1 MKGKSNPRAF
11 LHIVLQTLNIIS
23 GKGLGKMNIDHFEA
37 FMYVVHLESIHKAAE
52 ALYLSQ
58 PTVTARIKTLE
69 RDLGIELFLR
79 KGRSL
84 TLSEDGKAFIPY
96 AEQII
101 RTYQQGKKRLK
112 KEEHPKE
119 IVIGA
124 NTITSQYF
132 IPFALP
138 IWKKEN
144 PQLRFKF
151 ISAPNDVLLEKLLQK
166 QVDLVFM
173 KEVTHP
179 RIQQNELLNNS
190 VRLVVYPGHPF
201 QFQEN
206 LSVQQLAIEPMV
218 FFECGAFD
226 WNRVH
231 KLFEVANLDPRIEFL
246 VDHLEVAKSII
257 LSKYGIGFLP
267 YLCIKEELERGELI
281 EINVSHIIKIDQHI
295 FATHVMNGFDHP
307 LLWDNILL
315 SVKEFENQNLML
327 ID

>member
-1 MKGKSNPRAF
+1 
-11 LHIVLQTLNIIS
+11 
-23 GKGLGKMNIDHFEA
+23 MNIDYLEA

-84 TLSEDGKAFIPY
+84 RLSEEGKAFIPY
-96 AEQII
+96 AEKILF
-101 RTYQQGKKRLK
+101 TYHQGKKLLK
-112 KEEHPKE
+112 KEDNPEE

-124 NTITSQYF
+124 NIITSQYF

-138 IWKKEN
+138 FLKKAN

-151 ISAPNDVLLEKLLQK
+151 FSAPNEVLLDKLLQK
-166 QVDLVFM
+166 QVDIAFM
-173 KEVTHP
+173 KDITH
-179 RIQQNELLNNS
+179 RGIQKHELLNNS
-190 VRLVVYPGHPF
+190 VRLVVYPGHSF

-206 LSVQQLAIEPMV
+206 VSVQQLAIEPMV
-218 FFECGAFD
+218 FFECGAFN

-231 KLFEVANLDPRIEFL
+231 KLFEVANVNPRIEFL

-257 LSKYGIGFLP
+257 LSKNGIGFLP
-267 YLCIKEELERGELI
+267 YLCIKEELERGNLI
-281 EINVSHIIKIDQHI
+281 EIDVSHILQINQHI
-295 FATHVMNGFDHP
+295 FATHLNNGFVYP
-307 LLWDNILL
+307 KLWNDILL
-315 SVKEFENQNLML
+315 SIKEFEKKSIML

>member
-1 MKGKSNPRAF
+1 
-11 LHIVLQTLNIIS
+11 
-23 GKGLGKMNIDHFEA
+23 MNIDYLEA

-84 TLSEDGKAFIPY
+84 RLSEEGKAFIPY
-96 AEQII
+96 AEKILF
-101 RTYQQGKKRLK
+101 TYHQGKKLLK
-112 KEEHPKE
+112 KEDNPEE

-124 NTITSQYF
+124 NIITSQYF

-138 IWKKEN
+138 FLKKAN

-151 ISAPNDVLLEKLLQK
+151 FSAPNEVLLDKLLQK
-166 QVDLVFM
+166 QVDIAFM
-173 KEVTHP
+173 KDITH
-179 RIQQNELLNNS
+179 RGIQKHELLNNS
-190 VRLVVYPGHPF
+190 VRLVVYPGHSF

-206 LSVQQLAIEPMV
+206 VSVQQLAIEPMV
-218 FFECGAFD
+218 FFECGAFN

-231 KLFEVANLDPRIEFL
+231 KLFEVANVNPRIEFL

-257 LSKYGIGFLP
+257 LSKNGIGFLP
-267 YLCIKEELERGELI
+267 YLCIKEELERGNLI
-281 EINVSHIIKIDQHI
+281 EIDVSHILQINQHI
-295 FATHVMNGFDHP
+295 FATHLNNGFVYP
-307 LLWDNILL
+307 KLWNDILL
-315 SVKEFENQNLML
+315 SIKEFEKKSSML

>member
-1 MKGKSNPRAF
+1 
-11 LHIVLQTLNIIS
+11 
-23 GKGLGKMNIDHFEA
+23 MNIDHLEA

-69 RDLGIELFLR
+69 RDLDIELFLR
-79 KGRSL
+79 KGRSITL
-84 TLSEDGKAFIPY
+84 TEEGKAFIPY

-101 RTYQQGKKRLK
+101 STYQQGKKKLK
-112 KEEHPKE
+112 KENSQQE

-138 IWKKEN
+138 FLKKAN
-144 PQLRFKF
+144 PHLRFKF
-151 ISAPNDVLLEKLLQK
+151 FSAPNDVLLDRLLQK
-166 QVDLVFM
+166 QIDIAFM
-173 KEVTHP
+173 KDVSH
-179 RIQQNELLNNS
+179 RGIQNHALLDNS

-201 QFQEN
+201 HHQKN
-206 LSVQQLAIEPMV
+206 LTVQQLAAEPMV

-231 KLFEVANLDPRIEFL
+231 KLFEVANVEPHVEFL

-257 LSKYGIGFLP
+257 LSESGIGFLP
-267 YLCIKEELERGELI
+267 YLCIKKELERGELI
-281 EINVSHIIKIDQHI
+281 EIDVSHIIKINQHI
-295 FATHVMNGFDHP
+295 FATHLNNGFENTS
-307 LLWDNILL
+307 LWSDFLL
-315 SVKEFENQNLML
+315 SVKEFEKEPCKSISALL
-327 ID
+327 

>member
-1 MKGKSNPRAF
+1 
-11 LHIVLQTLNIIS
+11 
-23 GKGLGKMNIDHFEA
+23 MNIDYLEA

-84 TLSEDGKAFIPY
+84 RLSEEGKAFIPY
-96 AEQII
+96 AEKILF
-101 RTYQQGKKRLK
+101 TYHQGKKLLK
-112 KEEHPKE
+112 KEDNPEE

-124 NTITSQYF
+124 NIITSQYF

-138 IWKKEN
+138 FLKKAN

-151 ISAPNDVLLEKLLQK
+151 FSAPNEVLLDKLLQK
-166 QVDLVFM
+166 QVDIAFM
-173 KEVTHP
+173 KDITH
-179 RIQQNELLNNS
+179 RGIQKHELLYNS
-190 VRLVVYPGHPF
+190 VRLVVYPGHSF

-206 LSVQQLAIEPMV
+206 VSVQQLAIEPMV
-218 FFECGAFD
+218 FFECGAFN

-231 KLFEVANLDPRIEFL
+231 KLFEVANVNPRIEFL

-257 LSKYGIGFLP
+257 LSKNGIGFLP
-267 YLCIKEELERGELI
+267 YLCIKEELERGNLI
-281 EINVSHIIKIDQHI
+281 EIDVSHILQINQHI
-295 FATHVMNGFDHP
+295 FATHLNNGFVYP
-307 LLWDNILL
+307 KLWNDILL
-315 SVKEFENQNLML
+315 SIKEFEKKSIML

>member
-1 MKGKSNPRAF
+1 
-11 LHIVLQTLNIIS
+11 
-23 GKGLGKMNIDHFEA
+23 MNIDYLEA

-84 TLSEDGKAFIPY
+84 RLSEEGKAFIPY
-96 AEQII
+96 AEKILF
-101 RTYQQGKKRLK
+101 TYHQGKKLLK
-112 KEEHPKE
+112 KEDNPEE

-124 NTITSQYF
+124 NIITSQYF

-138 IWKKEN
+138 FLKKAN

-151 ISAPNDVLLEKLLQK
+151 VSAPNEVLLDKLLQK
-166 QVDLVFM
+166 QVDIAFM
-173 KEVTHP
+173 KDITH
-179 RIQQNELLNNS
+179 RGIQKHELLNNS
-190 VRLVVYPGHPF
+190 VRLVVYPGHSF

-206 LSVQQLAIEPMV
+206 VSVQQLAIEPMV
-218 FFECGAFD
+218 FFECGAFN

-231 KLFEVANLDPRIEFL
+231 KLFEVANVNPRIEFL

-257 LSKYGIGFLP
+257 LSKNGIGFLP
-267 YLCIKEELERGELI
+267 YLCIKEELERGNLI
-281 EINVSHIIKIDQHI
+281 EIDVSHILQINQHI
-295 FATHVMNGFDHP
+295 FATHLNNGFVYP
-307 LLWDNILL
+307 KLWNDILL
-315 SVKEFENQNLML
+315 SIKEFEKKSIMF

>member
-1 MKGKSNPRAF
+1 M
-11 LHIVLQTLNIIS
+11 
-23 GKGLGKMNIDHFEA
+23 KMNIDHLEA

-52 ALYLSQ
+52 ALFLSQ

-84 TLSEDGKAFIPY
+84 VLTEEGKAFIPY

-101 RTYQQGKKRLK
+101 RTYDQGKKLLK
-112 KEEHPKE
+112 REDNPEEF
-119 IVIGA
+119 VIGA
-124 NTITSQYF
+124 NIITSQYF
-132 IPFALP
+132 IPFTLP
-138 IWKKEN
+138 FLKKAN

-151 ISAPNDVLLEKLLQK
+151 FSAPNDVLLDKVLQK
-166 QVDLVFM
+166 QVDIAFM
-173 KEVTHP
+173 KDVSH
-179 RIQQNELLNNS
+179 RGIQKEELLNNS
-190 VRLVVYPGHPF
+190 VRLVVYPGHSF
-201 QFQEN
+201 QFEEKI
-206 LSVQQLAIEPMV
+206 SVQQLAIEPMV

-231 KLFEVANLDPRIEFL
+231 KLFEVANVKPNIEFL

-257 LSKYGIGFLP
+257 LSKNAIGFLP

-281 EINVSHIIKIDQHI
+281 EIDVSHFLQINQHI
-295 FATHVMNGFDHP
+295 FAIQLNNGNVP
-307 LLWDNILL
+307 PNLWNDILL
-315 SVKEFENQNLML
+315 SVKEFDKKMM

>member
-1 MKGKSNPRAF
+1 
-11 LHIVLQTLNIIS
+11 
-23 GKGLGKMNIDHFEA
+23 MNIDHLEA
-37 FMYVVHLESIHKAAE
+37 FMYVVHLESVHKAAE

-79 KGRSL
+79 TGRSL
-84 TLSEDGKAFIPY
+84 TISEEGKAFIPY

-101 RTYQQGKKRLK
+101 GTYQQGKKLLK
-112 KEEHPKE
+112 KEDNPDE

-124 NTITSQYF
+124 NIITSQYF

-138 IWKKEN
+138 FLKKAN

-151 ISAPNDVLLEKLLQK
+151 HSATNDVLLNKLLQK
-166 QVDLVFM
+166 QVDIAFM
-173 KEVTHP
+173 KDVTH
-179 RIQQNELLNNS
+179 RGIQKHELLNNS
-190 VRLVVYPGHPF
+190 VRLVVYPGHIF

-206 LSVQQLAIEPMV
+206 LSIQQLASEPMV

-226 WNRVH
+226 WNRIH
-231 KLFEVANLDPRIEFL
+231 KLFEMANVNPRIEFL

-257 LSKYGIGFLP
+257 LSGNGIGFLP
-267 YLCIKEELERGELI
+267 YLCIKDELERGKLI
-281 EINVSHIIKIDQHI
+281 EVDVSHILQINQHI
-295 FATHVMNGFDHP
+295 FATHLNNGFMYP
-307 LLWDNILL
+307 ELWNNILQ
-315 SVKEFENQNLML
+315 SVKEFEKEKILS

>member
-1 MKGKSNPRAF
+1 
-11 LHIVLQTLNIIS
+11 
-23 GKGLGKMNIDHFEA
+23 MNIDYLEA

-84 TLSEDGKAFIPY
+84 RLSEEGKAFIPY
-96 AEQII
+96 AEKILF
-101 RTYQQGKKRLK
+101 TYHQGKKLLK
-112 KEEHPKE
+112 KEDNPEE

-138 IWKKEN
+138 FLKKAN

-151 ISAPNDVLLEKLLQK
+151 FSAPNEVLLDKLLQK
-166 QVDLVFM
+166 QVDIAFM
-173 KEVTHP
+173 KDITH
-179 RIQQNELLNNS
+179 RGIQKHELLNNS
-190 VRLVVYPGHPF
+190 VRLVVYPGHSF

-206 LSVQQLAIEPMV
+206 VSVQQLAIEPMV
-218 FFECGAFD
+218 FFECGAFN
-226 WNRVH
+226 WNRIH
-231 KLFEVANLDPRIEFL
+231 KLFEVANVNPRIEFL

-257 LSKYGIGFLP
+257 LSKNGIGFLP
-267 YLCIKEELERGELI
+267 YLCIKEELERGDLI
-281 EINVSHIIKIDQHI
+281 EIDVSHILQINQHI
-295 FATHVMNGFDHP
+295 FATHLNNGFVYP
-307 LLWDNILL
+307 KLWNDILL
-315 SVKEFENQNLML
+315 SIKEFDKKSIML

>member
-1 MKGKSNPRAF
+1 
-11 LHIVLQTLNIIS
+11 
-23 GKGLGKMNIDHFEA
+23 MNIDYLEA

-84 TLSEDGKAFIPY
+84 RLSEEGKAFIPY
-96 AEQII
+96 AEKILF
-101 RTYQQGKKRLK
+101 TYHQGKKLLK
-112 KEEHPKE
+112 KEDSPEE

-124 NTITSQYF
+124 NIITSQYF

-138 IWKKEN
+138 FLKKAN

-151 ISAPNDVLLEKLLQK
+151 FSAPNEVLLDKLLQK
-166 QVDLVFM
+166 QVDIAFM
-173 KEVTHP
+173 KDITH
-179 RIQQNELLNNS
+179 RGIQKHELLNNS
-190 VRLVVYPGHPF
+190 VRLVVYPGHSF

-206 LSVQQLAIEPMV
+206 VSVQQLAIEPMV
-218 FFECGAFD
+218 FFECGAFN

-231 KLFEVANLDPRIEFL
+231 KLFEVANVNPRIEFL

-257 LSKYGIGFLP
+257 LSKNGIGFLP
-267 YLCIKEELERGELI
+267 YLCIKEELERGNLI
-281 EINVSHIIKIDQHI
+281 EIDVSHILQINQHI
-295 FATHVMNGFDHP
+295 FATHLNNGFVYP
-307 LLWDNILL
+307 KLWNDILL
-315 SVKEFENQNLML
+315 SIKEFEKKSSML